1 MELENDDVLLDKLA
15 TNDWSSMNLIF
26 KQYYKTVYYSAMRIL
41 SDMSIA
47 DDISQEVF
55 IDLWSKR
62 TEIKV
67 QTNLEAYLRKMAVN
81 KSLNYIRDNKKISFS
96 VELDDHQSS
105 NEPDYI
111 QNENFREIKELLYN
125 AIDKLPPQCKI
136 IFVLSRFEDYSNKM
150 IAKHLDI
157 SIKTVEN
164 QMTKA
169 LKILRNVSEN
179 FYR

>member
-1 MELENDDVLLDKLA
+1 
-15 TNDWSSMNLIF
+15 
-26 KQYYKTVYYSAMRIL
+26 
-41 SDMSIA
+41 
-47 DDISQEVF
+47 
-55 IDLWSKR
+55 
-62 TEIKV
+62 
-67 QTNLEAYLRKMAVN
+67 MAVN
-81 KSLNYIRDNKKISFS
+81 KSLNYIRDNKKLSFS
-96 VELDDHQSS
+96 VELDNQQSS

-150 IAKHLDI
+150 IAQHLDI

-169 LKILRNVSEN
+169 LKILRNVSDN

>member
-1 MELENDDVLLDKLA
+1 MDLEKDEILLEKLA
-15 TNDWSSMNLIF
+15 TNDWSAMNLIF
-26 KQYYKTVYYSAMRIL
+26 KQNYKSVYYSAFRIL

-47 DDISQEVF
+47 EDITQEVF

-62 TEIKV
+62 TELKV
-67 QTNLEAYLRKMAVN
+67 QSNLEAYLRKMAVN
-81 KSLNYIRDNKKISFS
+81 KSLNYIRDNKKLNFS
-96 VELDDHQSS
+96 VELDEQHSS
-105 NEPDYI
+105 NEIDYF
-111 QNENFREIKELLYN
+111 QKENFREIKELLYN

-150 IAKHLDI
+150 IAQHLDI
-157 SIKTVEN
+157 SVKTVEN

-169 LKILRNVSEN
+169 LKILRNVSDN

>member
-1 MELENDDVLLDKLA
+1 MEVENDDVLLDKLA

-96 VELDDHQSS
+96 VELDDQQSS

-150 IAKHLDI
+150 IAQHLDI

>member
-96 VELDDHQSS
+96 VELDDQQSS

-150 IAKHLDI
+150 IAQHLDI

>member
-1 MELENDDVLLDKLA
+1 MEEENEDVLLDKLA
-15 TNDWSSMNLIF
+15 TNDWSAMNLIF
-26 KQYYKTVYYSAMRIL
+26 NKYYKTVYYSALRIL

-81 KSLNYIRDNKKISFS
+81 KSLNYIRDNKKLSFS
-96 VELDDHQSS
+96 VELDNQQSS

-150 IAKHLDI
+150 IAQHLDI

-169 LKILRNVSEN
+169 LKILRNVSDN